1 VIAVTGGAGFIGAEL
16 VAALMRAGIDEIIAV
31 DYPEPLAR
39 SRRLAESGCERTAGP
54 AELLALLRNRRVEVV
69 FHLGACTDTMTAD
82 WRYLFDTNVRYSATL
97 LELCRQTGARL
108 IYASSAAVY
117 GHGTAGF
124 REEPSCEAPVNL
136 YGASKHLV
144 DGLVRRHL
152 VEPTAQVVGLRYFN
166 VYGADEG
173 HKGRMASM
181 VFQLA
186 RQAERSGTMRLFT
199 GSEAFKRDFVH
210 VDDVVDVNLFF
221 YRHPE
226 LSGIF
231 NCGTGVA
238 ASFAEL
244 AELLRRR
251 FAVAEVDWIPFPSEL
266 RGRYQAYTCADLTAL
281 RACGYARP
289 FQPLAEGIAR
299 TVA

>member
-16 VAALMRAGIDEIIAV
+16 VAGLERTGIGEIIAV

-54 AELLALLRNRRVEVV
+54 AELLALLRSRSVEVV

-82 WRYLFDTNVRYSATL
+82 WRYLFDNNVSYSAAL
-97 LELCRQTGARL
+97 LELCRQSGARL

-117 GHGTAGF
+117 GHGAAGF
-124 REEPSCEAPVNL
+124 REEAGCETPVNL
-136 YGASKHLV
+136 YGVSKHLV
-144 DGLVRRHL
+144 DGLVRRRL
-152 VEPTAQVVGLRYFN
+152 AERTAQVVGLRYFN
-166 VYGADEG
+166 VYGAHEG

-186 RQAERSGTMRLFT
+186 RQAERGGTLRLFA
-199 GSEAFKRDFVH
+199 GSESFKRDFVH

-221 YRHPE
+221 YRHPD

-238 ASFAEL
+238 ASFAEI

-251 FAVAEVDWIPFPSEL
+251 FVAAEIEWIPFPSEL
-266 RGRYQAYTCADLTAL
+266 RGRYQTHTCADLTLL
-281 RACGYARP
+281 RASGYSRE
-289 FQPLAEGIAR
+289 FLPLAAGIAR
-299 TVA
+299 TVV

>member
-1 VIAVTGGAGFIGAEL
+1 MIAVTGGAGFIGAEL
-16 VAALMRAGIDEIIAV
+16 IAGLKRTGIEEIIAV

-39 SRRLAESGCERTAGP
+39 SRRLAELGCERTAGP
-54 AELLALLRNRRVEVV
+54 AELLALLRSRRVEVV

-82 WRYLFDTNVRYSATL
+82 WRYLYDNNLCYSATL
-97 LELCRQTGARL
+97 LELCRQSGTRL

-124 REEPSCEAPVNL
+124 REEPGCEAPVNL
-136 YGASKHLV
+136 YGVSKHLV
-144 DGLVRRHL
+144 DGLVRRRL
-152 VEPTAQVVGLRYFN
+152 AERLAQVVGLRYFN
-166 VYGADEG
+166 VYGAHEG

-221 YRHPE
+221 FRHPE

-231 NCGTGVA
+231 NCGTGIA

-244 AELLRRR
+244 AALLRRR
-251 FAVAEVDWIPFPSEL
+251 VAAAEIEWIPFPSGL
-266 RGRYQAYTCADLTAL
+266 RGRYQTYTCADLTAL
-281 RACGYARP
+281 RACGYSRQ
-289 FQPLAEGIAR
+289 FQTLAAGIAHS
-299 TVA
+299 VA